1 MKAPAIDLAGKTNLG
16 TVAALVSKAQLVVS
30 NDTGISH
37 VAAALKTPSVILFAV
52 PDFVRWVPKNR
63 QLHKPIWH
71 VMDMTSMEVLAQV
84 ERHLEEVYS
93 SVHF

>member
-1 MKAPAIDLAGKTNLG
+1 MPSDLG
-16 TVAALVSKAQLVVS
+16 TLGALVSKAHLIVS

-63 QLHKPIWH
+63 QLHKPIWQ
-71 VMDMTSMEVLAQV
+71 VMDLEAEEVLSQV
-84 ERHLEEVYS
+84 QRHLEEVYA
-93 SVHF
+93 HAH